1 MTLTRTYQNELKSW
15 LASFHS
21 DAGLPKKA
29 VTLTIPEQ
37 KLIIQ
42 YEIRGEMPNI
52 GKMRQA
58 GKELAIASGTGAMVA
73 GGIIRKPI
81 VFKDENTGR
90 LKRRSEVSKNE
101 LMRRMLQVCQQN
113 RLEYRYVLAD
123 SWFSSKENLSFIHQ
137 GLGKEFIIALKSNRT
152 AALSYEAKLQG
163 GFHRID
169 TLDLP
174 EGQPVR
180 GWLRGLDFPVLLLRQ
195 VFKNRDGSAGTLY
208 LAGSDLDGEGET
220 IKAIYQKRWKV
231 ETFHKTLKGNAA
243 LAKSPAKTVRTQS
256 NHCFMAIYSACRLEW
271 ISATHQMNHFALRTR
286 IYLKAVRYAFDEL
299 QLLKAA

>member
-1 MTLTRTYQNELKSW
+1 M
-15 LASFHS
+15 A
-21 DAGLPKKA
+21 
-29 VTLTIPEQ
+29 
-37 KLIIQ
+37 
-42 YEIRGEMPNI
+42 YE
-52 GKMRQA
+52 
-58 GKELAIASGTGAMVA
+58 
-73 GGIIRKPI
+73 IIRKPI

-101 LMRRMLQVCQQN
+101 LMCRMLQVCQQN
-113 RLEYRYVLAD
+113 RRSIAMFWQTVGFRPK
-123 SWFSSKENLSFIHQ
+123 SLSFIRQ
-137 GLGKEFIIALKSNRT
+137 GLGKEFIIALQIQQT
-152 AALSYEAKLQG
+152 AASNYEAKLQG

-243 LAKSPAKTVRTQS
+243 LASPAKTVRTQS

>member
-1 MTLTRTYQNELKSW
+1 M
-15 LASFHS
+15 
-21 DAGLPKKA
+21 
-29 VTLTIPEQ
+29 
-37 KLIIQ
+37 
-42 YEIRGEMPNI
+42 
-52 GKMRQA
+52 
-58 GKELAIASGTGAMVA
+58 
-73 GGIIRKPI
+73 
-81 VFKDENTGR
+81 
-90 LKRRSEVSKNE
+90 
-101 LMRRMLQVCQQN
+101 
-113 RLEYRYVLAD
+113 
-123 SWFSSKENLSFIHQ
+123 
-137 GLGKEFIIALKSNRT
+137 
-152 AALSYEAKLQG
+152 SYEAKLQG

-256 NHCFMAIYSACRLEW
+256 NHCFMAIYSACRLAACPRNNVLYELYR
-271 ISATHQMNHFALRTR
+271 LR
-286 IYLKAVRYAFDEL
+286 
-299 QLLKAA
+299 